1 MIHLFNRI
9 IYRWFKLLLKLL
21 FLMKY
26 NEWISAPNLNNNKYD
41 NKPIEINLIN
51 NK

>member
-9 IYRWFKLLLKLL
+9 IDRLLKLLLKLL
-21 FLMKY
+21 LLLKY
-26 NEWISAPNLNNNKYD
+26 NELDPAYKLNNNKYD
-41 NKPIEINLIN
+41 NKPTEINLIN